1 MAEGADR
8 GHFVDGLVG
17 GADKAHIY
25 LHGLI
30 GADADDLL
38 VLQGREQLDL
48 QGQGQ
53 VADLVEEQGAPGGD
67 FKATGAV
74 VAGVGEGP
82 FDVAEEFAL
91 EQGFAQGAHIDG
103 DEDFAGA
110 LRAAVNGA
118 RH

>member
-1 MAEGADR
+1 MAEGAGR

-17 GADKAHIY
+17 GAYKAHIY
-25 LHGLI
+25 GYGLV
-30 GADADDLL
+30 GTDADDLL
-38 VLQGREQLDL
+38 VLQDREQLDL

-67 FKATGAV
+67 FKAAGAV
-74 VAGVGEGP
+74 AAGVGEGA

-91 EQGFAQGAHIDG
+91 EQGFAQGTHIDG
-103 DEDFAGA
+103 DENLVGA
-110 LRAAVNGA
+110 RRAAVDLA